1 MKISVIA
8 IGKTADSNIGAA
20 IERYRDRI
28 GHYIPFEYKQLP
40 DVRKARGM
48 SEDRQ
53 KQLEGEMVMSR
64 IAPGDRVVLLDERG
78 KEVTSRQ
85 FAATINDTLINL
97 PGNLVYVIG
106 GPYGFSKAMYDRA
119 DSMLALSRMTFP
131 HEMARLFFIEQIYR
145 ACTILRGEP
154 YHHD

>member
-1 MKISVIA
+1 MKISVIT

-20 IERYRDRI
+20 IERYKDRI
-28 GHYIPFEYKQLP
+28 SHYIPFEYKQLP
-40 DVRKARGM
+40 DIRRTRGM
-48 SEDRQ
+48 SEHRQ

-85 FAATINDTLINL
+85 FAATINDALINL

-119 DSMLALSRMTFP
+119 NSMLALSRMTFP